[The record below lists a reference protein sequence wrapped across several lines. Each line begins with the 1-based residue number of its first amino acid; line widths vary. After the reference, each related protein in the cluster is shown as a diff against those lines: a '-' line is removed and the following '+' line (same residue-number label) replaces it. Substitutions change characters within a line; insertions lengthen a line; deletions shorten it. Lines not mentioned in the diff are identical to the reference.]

1 MFVAPW
7 FEQDRLP
14 LASTRELTGALV
26 FGAALPDGGAG
37 VFLEADAG
45 LRRPGTPRDGIMRM
59 YVILHTMKVDILI
72 CN

>member
-1 MFVAPW
+1 MFVAPG

-45 LRRPGTPRDGIMRM
+45 LRRPGTIRSRGT
-59 YVILHTMKVDILI
+59 V
-72 CN
+72 